1 MHAQPGEH
9 AGLPPPST
17 HPVITLP
24 AWKRQQGRKNKTPGQ
39 TQLVPSGPK
48 FRFLPPGR
56 SHPRPHP
63 LKGPEA
69 RQGARTSHLSR
80 AHAAHATHTEMSAPA
95 SQSLS
100 NTPVSSQQRQQ
111 HLQRGYL
118 KGKLLPFCSAQQ
130 PQSPESRGGLFVG
143 DYRSII
149 PPLHGSL
156 PAERQPWSASR
167 PCLSPDKSVVV
178 AVIHL
183 GL

>member
-1 MHAQPGEH
+1 MHSRVNTRGY
-9 AGLPPPST
+9 PPPST

-69 RQGARTSHLSR
+69 QQGARMSHLSR

-118 KGKLLPFCSAQQ
+118 KGKLLPFCSARQ